1 LQSLNFRG
9 KFEVVSQSTTD
20 RELFSEIQKGN
31 RLAFNTLFLRYYE
44 PLCQFAY
51 RTTNNYEEAEELVSD
66 TFFMIWTKSTRLEI
80 QVSLKS
86 YLYTCVKNAALA
98 NVKGRS
104 KAILWVES
112 AKAKDAP
119 SLIADAQSNLELTE
133 LQVLFQAGIN
143 QLPERCREVYTLNRI
158 DNLPYKEI
166 SALLGISE
174 KTVENHIVKALK
186 HLRQFVFAYKS
197 ELIR

>member
-1 LQSLNFRG
+1 MAN
-9 KFEVVSQSTTD
+9 STD
-20 RELFSEIQKGN
+20 SDLFSEIQKGN
-31 RLAFNTLFLRYYE
+31 RLAFNALFLRYFE

-51 RTTNNYEEAEELVSD
+51 RTTNNYEEAQELVSD
-66 TFFMIWTKSTRLEI
+66 IFFMIWTKSNRLEI
-80 QVSLKS
+80 HVSLKS
-86 YLYTCVKNAALA
+86 YLYTCVRNAAIA

-112 AKAKDAP
+112 DKANDAP
-119 SLIADAQSNLELTE
+119 STIADAQSNLELKD

-143 QLPERCREVYTLNRI
+143 QLPERCKEVYVLNRI

-166 SALLGISE
+166 SVLLGISE

-186 HLRQFVFAYKS
+186 HLRQFMFAYNN